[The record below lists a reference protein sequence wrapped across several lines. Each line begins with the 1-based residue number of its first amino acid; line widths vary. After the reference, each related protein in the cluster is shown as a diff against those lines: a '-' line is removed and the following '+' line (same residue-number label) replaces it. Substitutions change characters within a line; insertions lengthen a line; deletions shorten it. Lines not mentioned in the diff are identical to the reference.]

1 VKEVKLTEP
10 NSYKEVFYN
19 GLAMYIKTNNRLTI
33 ISIVAAALILAT
45 VTTSIRSQPALAAA
59 ATATTGGGTATLST
73 GQETF
78 TATMT
83 GSEEVPPKNTQ
94 ATGSAKFISSSDE
107 NSMTYRIRVA
117 NINGVTMAHIHS
129 GETGKNG
136 PIVVTLFKS
145 ATPTGP
151 VNGLLSQGT
160 ITSINLEGPLKG
172 KTISDLV
179 KLINDGKAYANVHT
193 QQNPKGE
200 IRGQIS
206 TSAAASASTNAG
218 NSAASASASAGP
230 GY

>member
-1 VKEVKLTEP
+1 
-10 NSYKEVFYN
+10 
-19 GLAMYIKTNNRLTI
+19 MYIKKNNRLTI
-33 ISIVAAALILAT
+33 IAIVAAALMLAT
-45 VTTSIRSQPALAAA
+45 ATASIRAQPAAA
-59 ATATTGGGTATLST
+59 ATATTGGGTATSST
-73 GQETF
+73 GQQTF

-94 ATGSAKFISSSDE
+94 ATGSAKFVSSSDG

-117 NINGVTMAHIHS
+117 HINGVTMAHIHS
-129 GETGKNG
+129 GSIGKNG

-151 VNGLLSQGT
+151 VNGPLSQGT
-160 ITSINLEGPLKG
+160 ITSANLEGPLKG

-206 TSAAASASTNAG
+206 TSTSASTSPG
-218 NSAASASASAGP
+218 NSASSSASAGS

>member
-1 VKEVKLTEP
+1 
-10 NSYKEVFYN
+10 
-19 GLAMYIKTNNRLTI
+19 MHIKTNNRLTI
-33 ISIVAAALILAT
+33 IAIVAAALMLAT
-45 VTTSIRSQPALAAA
+45 ATASIRAQPAAA
-59 ATATTGGGTATLST
+59 ATATTGGGTAISST
-73 GQETF
+73 GQQTF

-94 ATGSAKFISSSDE
+94 ATGSAKFVSSSDG
-107 NSMTYRIRVA
+107 NSMTYRVRVA
-117 NINGVTMAHIHS
+117 HINGVTMAHIHS
-129 GETGKNG
+129 GSIGKNG

-145 ATPTGP
+145 AAPTGP
-151 VNGLLSQGT
+151 MNGPLSQGT
-160 ITSINLEGPLKG
+160 ITSANLEGPLKG

-206 TSAAASASTNAG
+206 TSASASASTSSG
-218 NSAASASASAGP
+218 NSAAASASASAGS

>member
-1 VKEVKLTEP
+1 
-10 NSYKEVFYN
+10 
-19 GLAMYIKTNNRLTI
+19 MQIKTNNRLTI
-33 ISIVAAALILAT
+33 IAIVAAALMLAT
-45 VTTSIRSQPALAAA
+45 ATASIRAQPAAA
-59 ATATTGGGTATLST
+59 ATATTGGGAATSST
-73 GQETF
+73 GQQTF

-94 ATGSAKFISSSDE
+94 ATGSAKFVSSSDG

-117 NINGVTMAHIHS
+117 HINGVTMAHIHRGS
-129 GETGKNG
+129 IGKNG

-151 VNGLLSQGT
+151 VNGPLSQGT
-160 ITSINLEGPLKG
+160 ITSANLEGPLKG

-206 TSAAASASTNAG
+206 TSAAASASASTSPG
-218 NSAASASASAGP
+218 NSAAASASASAGS

>member
-1 VKEVKLTEP
+1 
-10 NSYKEVFYN
+10 
-19 GLAMYIKTNNRLTI
+19 MHIKTNNRLI
-33 ISIVAAALILAT
+33 IIAIVAAALMLAT
-45 VTTSIRSQPALAAA
+45 ATASIRAQPAAA
-59 ATATTGGGTATLST
+59 ATATTGGAATSST
-73 GQETF
+73 GQQTF

-94 ATGSAKFISSSDE
+94 ATGSAKFVSSSDG

-117 NINGVTMAHIHS
+117 HINGVTMAHIHS
-129 GETGKNG
+129 GSIGKNG

-151 VNGLLSQGT
+151 VNGPLSQGT
-160 ITSINLEGPLKG
+160 ITSANLEGPLKG

-206 TSAAASASTNAG
+206 TSASASTSPG
-218 NSAASASASAGP
+218 NSAAASASASAGS

>member
-1 VKEVKLTEP
+1 
-10 NSYKEVFYN
+10 
-19 GLAMYIKTNNRLTI
+19 MYIKKNNRLTI
-33 ISIVAAALILAT
+33 IAIVAAALMLAT
-45 VTTSIRSQPALAAA
+45 ATASIRAQPAAA
-59 ATATTGGGTATLST
+59 ATATTGGGTATSST
-73 GQETF
+73 GQQTF

-129 GETGKNG
+129 GKAGKNG

-145 ATPTGP
+145 ATQTGP
-151 VNGLLSQGT
+151 SNGLLSQGT
-160 ITSINLEGPLKG
+160 ITSTNLEGPLKG

-206 TSAAASASTNAG
+206 TSAATSASTSAG
-218 NSAASASASAGP
+218 GSAASASAGSGS
-230 GY
+230 

>member
-1 VKEVKLTEP
+1 
-10 NSYKEVFYN
+10 
-19 GLAMYIKTNNRLTI
+19 MHIKTNNRLTI
-33 ISIVAAALILAT
+33 IAVVAAALMLAT
-45 VTTSIRSQPALAAA
+45 ATASIRAQPAVA
-59 ATATTGGGTATLST
+59 ATATTGGGTATSST
-73 GQETF
+73 GQQTF

-94 ATGSAKFISSSDE
+94 ATGSAKFVSSSDG
-107 NSMTYRIRVA
+107 NSMTYSIRVA

-129 GETGKNG
+129 GNIGKNG
-136 PIVVTLFKS
+136 PVVVTLFKS
-145 ATPTGP
+145 AAPTGP
-151 VNGLLSQGT
+151 MNGPLSQGT
-160 ITSINLEGPLKG
+160 ITSANLEGPLKG

-206 TSAAASASTNAG
+206 TSASASASASTSPG
-218 NSAASASASAGP
+218 NSAAASASASAGS

>member
-1 VKEVKLTEP
+1 
-10 NSYKEVFYN
+10 
-19 GLAMYIKTNNRLTI
+19 MHIKTNNRLTI
-33 ISIVAAALILAT
+33 IAIVAAALMLAT
-45 VTTSIRSQPALAAA
+45 ATASIRAQPAAA
-59 ATATTGGGTATLST
+59 ATATTGGAATSST
-73 GQETF
+73 GQQTF

-94 ATGSAKFISSSDE
+94 ATGSAKFVSSSDG

-117 NINGVTMAHIHS
+117 HINGVTMAHIHS
-129 GETGKNG
+129 GSIGKNG

-151 VNGLLSQGT
+151 VNGPLSQGT
-160 ITSINLEGPLKG
+160 ITSANLEGPLKG

-206 TSAAASASTNAG
+206 TSAAASASASTSPG
-218 NSAASASASAGP
+218 NSAAASASASAGS

>member
-1 VKEVKLTEP
+1 
-10 NSYKEVFYN
+10 
-19 GLAMYIKTNNRLTI
+19 MHIKTNNRLTI
-33 ISIVAAALILAT
+33 IAIVAAALMLAT
-45 VTTSIRSQPALAAA
+45 ATASIRAQPAAA
-59 ATATTGGGTATLST
+59 ATATTGGGAATSST
-73 GQETF
+73 GQQTF

-94 ATGSAKFISSSDE
+94 ATGSAKFVSSSDG

-117 NINGVTMAHIHS
+117 HINGVTMAHIHS
-129 GETGKNG
+129 GGIGKNG
-136 PIVVTLFKS
+136 PIVVALFKS

-151 VNGLLSQGT
+151 MNGPLSQGT
-160 ITSINLEGPLKG
+160 ITSANLEGPLKG

-206 TSAAASASTNAG
+206 TSAAASASASTSPG
-218 NSAASASASAGP
+218 NSAAASASASAGS

>member
-1 VKEVKLTEP
+1 
-10 NSYKEVFYN
+10 
-19 GLAMYIKTNNRLTI
+19 MHIKTNNRLTI
-33 ISIVAAALILAT
+33 IAIVAAALILAT
-45 VTTSIRSQPALAAA
+45 ATASIRAQPAAAA
-59 ATATTGGGTATLST
+59 ATATTGGGTATSST
-73 GQETF
+73 GQQTF

-83 GSEEVPPKNTQ
+83 GGEEVPPKNTK
-94 ATGSAKFISSSDE
+94 ATGSAKFVSGFDG
-107 NSMTYRIRVA
+107 NSMINRIRVV

-129 GETGKNG
+129 GDIGKNG

-145 ATPTGP
+145 AAPTGP
-151 VNGLLSQGT
+151 MNGPLSQGT
-160 ITSINLEGPLKG
+160 ITSANLEGSLKG

-206 TSAAASASTNAG
+206 TSASASASASTSPG
-218 NSAASASASAGP
+218 NSASASASASAGS

>member
-1 VKEVKLTEP
+1 
-10 NSYKEVFYN
+10 
-19 GLAMYIKTNNRLTI
+19 MHIKTNNRLTI
-33 ISIVAAALILAT
+33 IAIVAAALMLAT
-45 VTTSIRSQPALAAA
+45 ATASIRAQPAAA
-59 ATATTGGGTATLST
+59 ATATTGGGTAISST
-73 GQETF
+73 GQQMF

-94 ATGSAKFISSSDE
+94 ATGSAKFVSSSDG
-107 NSMTYRIRVA
+107 NSMTYRVRVA
-117 NINGVTMAHIHS
+117 HINGVTMAHIHS
-129 GETGKNG
+129 GSIGKNG

-145 ATPTGP
+145 AAPTGP
-151 VNGLLSQGT
+151 MNGPLSQGT
-160 ITSINLEGPLKG
+160 ITSANLEGPLKG

-206 TSAAASASTNAG
+206 TSASASASTSPG
-218 NSAASASASAGP
+218 NSAAASASASAGS

>member
-1 VKEVKLTEP
+1 
-10 NSYKEVFYN
+10 
-19 GLAMYIKTNNRLTI
+19 MHIKTNNRLTI
-33 ISIVAAALILAT
+33 IAIVAAALMLAT
-45 VTTSIRSQPALAAA
+45 ATASIRAQPAAA
-59 ATATTGGGTATLST
+59 ATATTGGGTATSST
-73 GQETF
+73 GQQTF

-94 ATGSAKFISSSDE
+94 ATGSAKFVSSSDG
-107 NSMTYRIRVA
+107 NSMTYRIRVV

-129 GETGKNG
+129 GDIGKNG

-151 VNGLLSQGT
+151 VNGPLSQGT
-160 ITSINLEGPLKG
+160 ITSANLEGPLKG

-206 TSAAASASTNAG
+206 TSASASASASTSPG
-218 NSAASASASAGP
+218 NSAAASASASAGS

>member
-1 VKEVKLTEP
+1 
-10 NSYKEVFYN
+10 
-19 GLAMYIKTNNRLTI
+19 MHIKTNNRLTI
-33 ISIVAAALILAT
+33 IAIVAAALMLAT
-45 VTTSIRSQPALAAA
+45 ATASIRAQPAAAA
-59 ATATTGGGTATLST
+59 ATATTGGGTVTSST
-73 GQETF
+73 GQQTF

-83 GSEEVPPKNTQ
+83 GGEEVPPKNTK
-94 ATGSAKFISSSDE
+94 ATGSAKFVSSSDG
-107 NSMTYRIRVA
+107 NSMTYRIRVV

-129 GETGKNG
+129 GDIGKNG

-145 ATPTGP
+145 AAPTGP
-151 VNGLLSQGT
+151 MNGPLSQGT
-160 ITSINLEGPLKG
+160 ITSANLQGPLKG

-206 TSAAASASTNAG
+206 TSASASASASTSPG
-218 NSAASASASAGP
+218 NSAAASASASAGS

>member
-1 VKEVKLTEP
+1 
-10 NSYKEVFYN
+10 
-19 GLAMYIKTNNRLTI
+19 MHIKTNNRLAI
-33 ISIVAAALILAT
+33 IAIVAAALMLAT
-45 VTTSIRSQPALAAA
+45 ATASIRAQPAAA
-59 ATATTGGGTATLST
+59 ATATTGGGTAISST
-73 GQETF
+73 GQQTF

-94 ATGSAKFISSSDE
+94 ATGSAKFVSSSDG
-107 NSMTYRIRVA
+107 NSMTYRVRVA
-117 NINGVTMAHIHS
+117 HINGVTMAHIHS
-129 GETGKNG
+129 GSIGKNG

-145 ATPTGP
+145 AAPTGP
-151 VNGLLSQGT
+151 MNGPLSQGT
-160 ITSINLEGPLKG
+160 ITSANLEGPLKG

-206 TSAAASASTNAG
+206 TSASASASASTSPG
-218 NSAASASASAGP
+218 NSAAASASASAGS